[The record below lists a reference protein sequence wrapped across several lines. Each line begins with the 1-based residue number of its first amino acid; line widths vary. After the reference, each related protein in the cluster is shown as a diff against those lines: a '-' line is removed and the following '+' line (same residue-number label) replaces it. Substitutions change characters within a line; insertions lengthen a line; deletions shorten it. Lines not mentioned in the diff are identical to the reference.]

1 MWKNL
6 NIVTNNTN
14 SRISLTLCQKSPSH
28 NKLAPPSPTTHS
40 QFVPN
45 SSSSANSHQVTSI
58 PSIRP
63 TSQVSHPSHTDS
75 PTSHTGTPAHSP
87 GSHSH
92 QTSPTNSSS
101 QAPGT
106 TKPFAQN
113 SGRDGRSSANAASKP
128 LASPSTGS
136 TNYPVYINI
145 NSHNNTHRI

>member
-14 SRISLTLCQKSPSH
+14 SRISLTLCQRNQH
-28 NKLAPPSPTTHS
+28 NKLVHPSPITPS
-40 QFVPN
+40 QFVPS

-63 TSQVSHPSHTDS
+63 TSQASHPSHTDS
-75 PTSHTGTPAHSP
+75 PASHTGTPAHNP
-87 GSHSH
+87 GSHYH
-92 QTSPTNSSS
+92 QTSPTSSSS

-106 TKPFAQN
+106 TRPSAQN
-113 SGRDGRSSANAASKP
+113 FGRAGRSSAKDASRP
-128 LASPSTGS
+128 HVSQSTGS
-136 TNYPVYINI
+136 TNYPVYIHT